1 MPAPFNVDLRS
12 GLAPLSSRQPLSAQA
27 LAYQRFYG
35 LDLPVQRLLGSFEAG
50 SFELVGQAWL
60 PPQPVATLFVL
71 HGYYDHMGLYRHVI
85 EWALSK
91 GLAVV
96 SCDLPGHGLSSGERA
111 SISDFGLYQQTLVA
125 LFGQARE
132 LELPRPWH
140 LCGQSTGGAIAVD
153 HVLHAGEHSP
163 VDGELILLAP
173 LVRPRAWHWSKL
185 SYRLLRHFVN
195 GIQRQFSENSNDP
208 AFLPFLQADP
218 LQPRRLP
225 TAWVGAL
232 MSWVKR
238 IEAAPPSTRRPLI
251 VQGEADGTVDW
262 RYNLKVLKAKFADP
276 QILLLP
282 EARHHLANELPATRQ
297 RYLDFISQRLG

>member
-50 SFELVGQAWL
+50 GFELVGQAWL

-91 GLAVV
+91 GFAVV

-125 LFGQARE
+125 LFDQARE

>member
-50 SFELVGQAWL
+50 GFELVGQAWL

-91 GLAVV
+91 GFAVV

-125 LFGQARE
+125 LFDQARE

-276 QILLLP
+276 HILLLP